1 MYVYHL
7 GAAQYLQ
14 KHVLPLLPAD
24 RVAFSGS
31 SGGSLVACTLCT
43 DIDVEAITRFVIACQ
58 PECQFNPWRMLP
70 CADEAIATFLPEGAH
85 DTCKARLRVLVTR
98 IELAIGRSFV
108 RPEAV
113 SSFASREQLAQTLR
127 ASCHIPLL
135 GGLLPYKVHKPDGT
149 SSGAYYDGLFWPSI
163 LYMWRAFDAS
173 DTLLKVSGLG
183 WPTAHVA
190 LPLPVPVH
198 WLVLPPS
205 QRTLWRLYASGY
217 DDCARFFAQRD
228 RGQQLLPRAA
238 RNASP
243 STAAPLLPPPS
254 ELPPPPERRDYALFA
269 SILIGWVH
277 LFCLTLF
284 FPLVPMYFALR
295 NLTRPMS
302 EMEMR
307 RAFSLSDSAG
317 ASIGQPDGTSHR
329 QPHSPPRTAGAAA
342 AAAAAARSPVSSG
355 SLAPASMAEA
365 ADGPVHGDGFG
376 LAHWLRGG
384 PQLLRNLLWRA
395 AVVAFALAL
404 WPVAVVVI
412 ALRILLWPLKAPFGP
427 SVSPLPFE
435 ASALSPLSRPTSP
448 YSSVPGSPATRHADD
463 QHESFRRPP
472 SRSTS
477 VSASSAASQP
487 SSRRPTREEPLPAGL
502 THRPTREEPLP
513 PDMVHVRSN
522 WAATAGIIDYD

>member
-1 MYVYHL
+1 MTSSTNEYSRSFASRARSRGRARGVDSAAAVRGGEREDARRRETRRKRSTLPFKSHMCAPTSPESRRGSTTQRKVTFSFDSSGWMYVYHL

-198 WLVLPPS
+198 WLVLPP
-205 QRTLWRLYASGY
+205 RSGRY
-217 DDCARFFAQRD
+217 GAY
-228 RGQQLLPRAA
+228 
-238 RNASP
+238 
-243 STAAPLLPPPS
+243 T
-254 ELPPPPERRDYALFA
+254 RRDMTIAHA
-269 SILIGWVH
+269 SS
-277 LFCLTLF
+277 
-284 FPLVPMYFALR
+284 R
-295 NLTRPMS
+295 
-302 EMEMR
+302 
-307 RAFSLSDSAG
+307 SA
-317 ASIGQPDGTSHR
+317 T
-329 QPHSPPRTAGAAA
+329 A
-342 AAAAAARSPVSSG
+342 AAAAAARRSQRIALDRC
-355 SLAPASMAEA
+355 SLAA
-365 ADGPVHGDGFG
+365 A
-376 LAHWLRGG
+376 A
-384 PQLLRNLLWRA
+384 Q
-395 AVVAFALAL
+395 
-404 WPVAVVVI
+404 
-412 ALRILLWPLKAPFGP
+412 
-427 SVSPLPFE
+427 
-435 ASALSPLSRPTSP
+435 
-448 YSSVPGSPATRHADD
+448 
-463 QHESFRRPP
+463 
-472 SRSTS
+472 
-477 VSASSAASQP
+477 
-487 SSRRPTREEPLPAGL
+487 
-502 THRPTREEPLP
+502 
-513 PDMVHVRSN
+513 
-522 WAATAGIIDYD
+522 